1 MKAKH
6 NITDIT
12 LKEISHMFITD
23 FENVEKQEVV
33 KKE

>member
-6 NITDIT
+6 NIADIA
-12 LKEISHMFITD
+12 LKEIDHMFITD
-23 FENVEKQEVV
+23 LENVEKQEVV